1 MRPSF
6 ARLLAL
12 AIAAMLAVPRAVWD
26 GTKWTF
32 KAMFA
37 PPVGAHAEVEDVM
50 DAVAARA
57 AAPVAPSAPVL
68 ESGTP
73 PDPVQGPAPE
83 AAPVAKAALYEF
95 DPVLARGRLAARF
108 VEATFTLEAEGDI
121 LAEADDVLRAWL
133 LSLNA
138 AEMMAVHRAGAHR
151 VAAHLAGKR
160 LLDDLPEIATE
171 QEYRHYMG
179 QAARI
184 TPQRRAEIAEFDAA
198 FEDLI
203 ADPEFELKCGV

>member
-1 MRPSF
+1 
-6 ARLLAL
+6 
-12 AIAAMLAVPRAVWD
+12 
-26 GTKWTF
+26 
-32 KAMFA
+32 
-37 PPVGAHAEVEDVM
+37 
-50 DAVAARA
+50 
-57 AAPVAPSAPVL
+57 
-68 ESGTP
+68 
-73 PDPVQGPAPE
+73 
-83 AAPVAKAALYEF
+83 
-95 DPVLARGRLAARF
+95 
-108 VEATFTLEAEGDI
+108 
-121 LAEADDVLRAWL
+121 
-133 LSLNA
+133 
-138 AEMMAVHRAGAHR
+138 MMAVHRAGAHR